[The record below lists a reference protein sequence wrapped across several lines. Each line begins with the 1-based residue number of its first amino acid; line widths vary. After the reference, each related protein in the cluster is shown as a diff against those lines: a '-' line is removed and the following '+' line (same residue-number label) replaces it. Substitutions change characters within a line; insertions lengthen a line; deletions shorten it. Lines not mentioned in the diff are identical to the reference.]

1 MKGGQRIPRRGGRR
15 SLGCRWLFRKARTIV
30 AITVSI
36 LVILYYYWLH
46 RHLGGLN
53 TQSSTVDSP
62 SNSNSTVVTR
72 NSSPSR
78 RDASCRFSI
87 SSLRDLQ
94 DCYPP
99 SLVRT
104 LPKPSCNRVEDW
116 DDVQRCLAGHF
127 ETTSTSTPADDDEI
141 QIQVHIVGERNSGTK
156 FVMQELQRCFP
167 RSTTFVDQRQQK
179 IKVRVHRDFHR
190 SKHFFQPILQ
200 GDYSKSVVVSV
211 FRHAVEWTAAMREMP
226 YHSPNHIVGFV
237 ESDPENNL
245 TVTANQAD
253 ILPLP
258 WRDFVTRE
266 WSTQRSLPD
275 LELMRTNR
283 VAETANGDTCLQ
295 RFAFN
300 EVVPCIFNE
309 SHQDPTSIIIPEDK
323 LRGYF
328 PLYELQRDGSGRSFA
343 NILALRSEKIVNF
356 LLELSMLY
364 NLRGYVPIRYED
376 LLIQGTRS
384 LIEQVARALG
394 LENVPEGCTYTE
406 AQPKRLGH
414 RVIPQEFRDYV
425 NQHVDT
431 KLERLL
437 GYQK

>member
-1 MKGGQRIPRRGGRR
+1 
-15 SLGCRWLFRKARTIV
+15 
-30 AITVSI
+30 
-36 LVILYYYWLH
+36 
-46 RHLGGLN
+46 
-53 TQSSTVDSP
+53 
-62 SNSNSTVVTR
+62 
-72 NSSPSR
+72 
-78 RDASCRFSI
+78 
-87 SSLRDLQ
+87 
-94 DCYPP
+94 
-99 SLVRT
+99 
-104 LPKPSCNRVEDW
+104 
-116 DDVQRCLAGHF
+116 
-127 ETTSTSTPADDDEI
+127 
-141 QIQVHIVGERNSGTK
+141 
-156 FVMQELQRCFP
+156 
-167 RSTTFVDQRQQK
+167 
-179 IKVRVHRDFHR
+179 
-190 SKHFFQPILQ
+190 
-200 GDYSKSVVVSV
+200 
-211 FRHAVEWTAAMREMP
+211 MREMP

-309 SHQDPTSIIIPEDK
+309 SQQDPTSIIIPEDK

-364 NLRGYVPIRYED
+364 NLRGYAPIRYED

-414 RVIPQEFRDYV
+414 RVIPREFRDYV